1 MSLLAPSLKGKL
13 IGVILLSSVAAS
25 LITYAALLAFEFHN
39 FQQDTR
45 RNLGAMAGIIASNS
59 SAALIYDDKPLAQEN
74 LGALRAEPAIAAAAL
89 YDQHGNLYATYPA
102 KLDPAVVPATPGAI
116 GVTFQSGQM
125 RLFYPVNQG
134 TRRAGTL
141 YLASDLDE
149 MYSRFLVYGEVL
161 LAVLVGSVCVSF
173 FLSNF
178 FQRRISRPILDLAE
192 MAEAISEENNY
203 SIRARTSG
211 PDEFGVLT
219 RAFNGML
226 DQIQA
231 SHTDVERARDE
242 AVAASRAKDDFLAAL
257 SHELRTPLN
266 PVLLLAS
273 EHATRTDLPAEL
285 REDFDTIR
293 KNIEL
298 EARLIDDL
306 LDLTRITRGKLT
318 LDLRPVDPR
327 LVLEDAIE
335 TVRADADAK
344 FIALAL
350 TAGPRRRLVLGD
362 ATRLQQVFWNVLKN
376 AVKFTPEGGRIAV
389 AVSEDPASGRL
400 VVTVTD
406 SGIGLTPEELP
417 RIFQVFGQG
426 EHAQEGPH
434 RFGGLGLGLAIS
446 KTLAELHEGTIRATS
461 AGRDRGATFAIDL
474 PLLVVAPTASAPEAV
489 PAPTPEAKA
498 GAYNILLVEDHEPTR
513 TVLVQMLENRGHR
526 VLSAGSLAEAR
537 ACAAIAKVDVLISDI
552 GLPDGSGYDL
562 MAELSAHYP
571 LKGIALTGYGMEDD
585 VSESRAAGFA
595 THLTKPVRIK
605 MIDDALAKIR
615 QESVA

>member
-1 MSLLAPSLKGKL
+1 MRLLAPSLKGKL

-25 LITYAALLAFEFHN
+25 LITYAALLAFEFHT

-74 LGALRAEPAIAAAAL
+74 LAALRAEPAIAAAAL
-89 YDQHGNLYATYPA
+89 YDQHGGLYATYPA
-102 KLDPAVVPATPGAI
+102 HLDPGAVPAAPGAFGFMI
-116 GVTFQSGQM
+116 GQRQL

-134 TRRAGTL
+134 NRRAGTL
-141 YLASDLDE
+141 YLASNLDE
-149 MYSRFLVYGEVL
+149 MYSRFLVYGAVL

-192 MAEAISEENNY
+192 MAEAISEEKNY
-203 SIRARTSG
+203 TIRARAAG
-211 PDEFGVLT
+211 ADEFGVLT

-231 SHTDVERARDE
+231 SHADVERARDE

-273 EHATRTDLPAEL
+273 DHASRLDLPPGL
-285 REDFDTIR
+285 REDFETIR

-306 LDLTRITRGKLT
+306 LDLTRITRGKLA
-318 LDLRPVDPR
+318 LDLGPVDPR
-327 LVLEDAIE
+327 LVLEDAIK

-344 FIALAL
+344 FIALTL
-350 TAGPRRRLVLGD
+350 TTGATRPMVLGD

-389 AVSEDPASGRL
+389 DIREVADSGRL
-400 VVTVTD
+400 AVTVAD
-406 SGIGLTPEELP
+406 SGIGLTAEEIP

-426 EHAQEGPH
+426 EHAREGPH

-461 AGRDRGATFAIDL
+461 AGRDRGATFIVDL
-474 PLLVVAPTASAPEAV
+474 PLLPAEPKAGLPAAAAA
-489 PAPTPEAKA
+489 PAPAERA
-498 GAYNILLVEDHEPTR
+498 GAYSILLVEDHEPTR

-537 ACAAIAKVDVLISDI
+537 ACAAIARVDVLISDI

-571 LKGIALTGYGMEDD
+571 LQGIALTGYGMEDD

-595 THLTKPVRIK
+595 AHLTKPVRIR
-605 MIDDALAKIR
+605 MIDEALAKIR
-615 QESVA
+615 KEPGA